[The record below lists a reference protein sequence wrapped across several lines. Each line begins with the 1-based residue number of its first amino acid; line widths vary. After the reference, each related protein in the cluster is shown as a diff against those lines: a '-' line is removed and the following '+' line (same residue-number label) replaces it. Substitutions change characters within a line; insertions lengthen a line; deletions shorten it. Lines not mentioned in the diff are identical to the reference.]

1 LECRIPAQCRQWPQE
16 FLSFAWGQRMAASEL
31 LLHGFIARHSCFSRL
46 RQEDATHPPLEI
58 ELARKRLKELF
69 DA

>member
-1 LECRIPAQCRQWPQE
+1 VGAADG
-16 FLSFAWGQRMAASEL
+16 SFRAFYYTASSRGVLVFHAFVKKTQR
-31 LLHGFIARHSCFSRL
+31 
-46 RQEDATHPPLEI
+46 TPPLEI